1 MRRSSADPFARH
13 LVDVASPDAQDKIA
27 GQLRERGLVTV
38 TGLASR
44 TAVLSFA
51 SRIMEIIPHR
61 DSESDGL
68 TTIRN
73 TDQLAARPGF
83 AGFGSGELAP
93 HTERSGIPVPPRLM
107 LLVCRQKATAGGE
120 SLLADG
126 REVHTEIFQHSYEA
140 GVALSTPRTA
150 YFGAGDGHLA
160 EIFTNH
166 PEGDVSIRLRLD
178 RLAQF
183 NPTVQPYVSRLRS
196 VICRHQLRLPLTA
209 GQGYLLDNR
218 RWLHARTAFT
228 GDRVCWRALGE
239 PHFSVPHGFT
249 PKAQPIRLRRAT
261 ASTTP

>member
-1 MRRSSADPFARH
+1 MRRPSDDPFARH
-13 LVDVASPDAQDKIA
+13 LIDVASPDAQVEIA
-27 GQLRERGLVTV
+27 DQLRERGLVTV
-38 TGLASR
+38 EGLVSR

-51 SRIMEIIPHR
+51 SRTMEIVPHR

-73 TDQLAARPGF
+73 TEQLAGRPGF

-107 LLVCRQKATAGGE
+107 LLVCRQKATSGGE

-126 REVHTEIFQHSYEA
+126 REVHTEIFQNSYEA
-140 GVALSTPRTA
+140 GEALSTPRTA
-150 YFGAGDGHLA
+150 YFGAGDGHLT
-160 EIFTNH
+160 EIFTQY
-166 PEGDVSIRLRLD
+166 GDAGVSIRLRLD

-183 NPTVQPYVSRLRS
+183 NPTVQPYLSRLRS
-196 VICRHQLRLPLTA
+196 VICRHQLCLPLTE
-209 GQGYLLDNR
+209 GQGYLLDNQ

-239 PHFSVPHGFT
+239 PRSSLPRGFT
-249 PKAQPIRLRRAT
+249 PRAQPMRLQRAT
-261 ASTTP
+261 AAG